1 MDSTEKYQEA
11 YFLHYKKKD
20 YRSAFIAY
28 LYVIQQ
34 FPLSPE
40 ARYSW
45 QQLQN
50 ITKAIDIKTI
60 QVDDPLQDTYNAVIE
75 KFDLNGTAA
84 AEKRAYA
91 VEAEL
96 RMAKLD
102 SLFANSA
109 GIPGLFGI
117 NDEHKKWAVIRK
129 LSVPYNDHRYDYDVY
144 DYSDL
149 INYEVVENGNSIQ
162 SGRGGSAALGY
173 LALGVAGAIIG
184 SSMSKEN
191 KELVSDLHISIS
203 VRDLNAPNKTIC
215 LLSHP
220 VDIKSLE
227 YKDAV
232 TNCEKI
238 VALLR
243 YIMDENSSKGSI
255 SARAIYAFSVAD
267 EIAKFKELCDAGV
280 ITADEFEL
288 QKKKLLSLDY

>member
-1 MDSTEKYQEA
+1 MDSMEQYQEA
-11 YFLHYKKKD
+11 YFLHYKKRD

-50 ITKAIDIKTI
+50 IAKAIDIKTI
-60 QVDDPLQDTYNAVIE
+60 QVDDSLQDTYNAVIE
-75 KFDLNGTAA
+75 KLNLNETVA

-91 VEAEL
+91 AETEL

-102 SLFANSA
+102 SLFINNA

-117 NDEHKKWAVIRK
+117 NDEHKKWAIIRK
-129 LSVPYNDHRYDYDVY
+129 LSVPCNDHRYDYDVY

-173 LALGVAGAIIG
+173 LAFGVAGAIIG
-184 SSMSKEN
+184 SSLYKEN
-191 KELVSDLHISIS
+191 KALVSDLHISIS
-203 VRDLNAPNKTIC
+203 VRDLKAPNKTIC
-215 LLSHP
+215 LLSRT
-220 VDIKSLE
+220 VDNKSFE
-227 YKDAV
+227 YKEAV
-232 TNCEKI
+232 ANCEKI
-238 VALLR
+238 IAILH
-243 YIMDENSSKGSI
+243 YIMNENANKGSV

-267 EIAKFKELCDAGV
+267 EIAKFKKLCDDGV
-280 ITADEFEL
+280 ITTDEFEV
-288 QKKKLLSLDY
+288 QKKKLLALDY